1 MPYSIKKICKRCAVI
16 YKVLN
21 KEIQG
26 KIKSI
31 TNDELIN
38 PNPIVRNKVLND
50 KIYYNNFSVFKD
62 HPCYYSELIEKNMK
76 SKV

>member
-21 KEIQG
+21 REIQL
-26 KIKSI
+26 KIKSF
-31 TNDELIN
+31 TSDEPIH
-38 PNPIVRNKVLND
+38 PNPIVRNKVLDD

-62 HPCYYSELIEKNMK
+62 HPCYYSELIEKNMN
-76 SKV
+76 SNV

>member
-1 MPYSIKKICKRCAVI
+1 MPYSIKKVCKRCAVI

-21 KEIQG
+21 KEIQR

-31 TNDELIN
+31 TKDEPIYTN
-38 PNPIVRNKVLND
+38 PNVRNKVLND

-62 HPCYYSELIEKNMK
+62 HPSYYSELIQKDMK